1 MEGEAELQSVRA
13 IRAGMTRQFAAWSIS
28 SIMAGLV
35 IAWSGRTQES
45 ASRAFLE
52 ALGVQ
57 SVIWGAINL
66 VFAVLGLRQSA
77 RARRTP
83 IDAAS
88 IDAELRERDG
98 LVRTLRFNGK
108 LNVLWVSIGI
118 VLLVSAG
125 AAALRGSERPTVA
138 SLLGHATGVL
148 VQGWFLLSFDRA
160 FLRALSRS
168 SAPLSR
174 P

>member
-1 MEGEAELQSVRA
+1 MRATRAAMTLQF
-13 IRAGMTRQFAAWSIS
+13 TAWSVS
-28 SIMAGLV
+28 SIIAGLV
-35 IAWSGRTQES
+35 IVWAGRTQES

-66 VFAVLGLRQSA
+66 VFAVLGVRQSA

-88 IDAELRERDG
+88 IAAELGERDG

-108 LNVLWVSIGI
+108 LNLLWVSIGM

-138 SLLGHATGVL
+138 SLLGHAAGVL

-160 FLRALSRS
+160 YLRALSRS
-168 SAPLSR
+168 SPQAGR
-174 P
+174 PGEKM